1 MSPINCPFCQ
11 GKEAL
16 EKRINR
22 WRSANESRRRR
33 EISKVPRTDLKSG
46 NSETIASMLAG
57 IRETVYRKASALKQ
71 DAPLS
76 LYFDARWGVGG
87 ND

>member
-1 MSPINCPFCQ
+1 VD
-11 GKEAL
+11 E
-16 EKRINR
+16 EKLMIGPSMKAEDVEKLAKSLRLN
-22 WRSANESRRRR
+22 
-33 EISKVPRTDLKSG
+33 LKSG
-46 NSETIASMLAG
+46 NSETIAPMLAG
-57 IRETVYRKASALKQ
+57 IRETVYRKASALEQ